1 MSENTTDEESE
12 VEAENAESSGSGLK
26 TLALIGVSFI
36 AGYIVGKSRSESS
49 LGDEL
54 EELGESGTGPMEIEI
69 HDADAGTTTE
79 SAEEPDETA
88 NEDGDDEETADTESD
103 DEEEEEEE
111 EEE

>member
-12 VEAENAESSGSGLK
+12 AETENAGSSGSGLK

-36 AGYIVGKSRSESS
+36 AGYILGKSQSESS

-69 HDADAGTTTE
+69 HDTDVGTTTE
-79 SAEEPDETA
+79 SAEEPEEAAD
-88 NEDGDDEETADTESD
+88 EDGDDEEAADAESD
-103 DEEEEEEE
+103 DEEEEE
-111 EEE
+111 